1 MPNLGEEVTKN
12 PMARL
17 RSRGLAAVLLLA
29 SLLLAGCGSRPQ
41 ADPNDPLAGTITA
54 SGSTALLPL
63 ASLAAEIFM
72 EQHLN
77 VTVNVSGGGSYN
89 GLQQVASGAVDIG
102 NSDIP
107 AAGELAAALVEHRVA
122 IAPFV
127 IIVHPDN
134 PVDGLSLE
142 QLAGILT
149 GEITNWREVGGPD
162 LEVMVVSR
170 PQSSGSR
177 ATIVEKVLGGEGDI
191 TPQALVQDS
200 NGKVLTTVQYTPG
213 AIGYIDASYYRPSK
227 VKALALG
234 GVAYSQDAV
243 EAGQWPIWTYEYMYT
258 KGEPAGL
265 VRAFLDF
272 VLSEEFQEEYV
283 RELGFVPITQEIAR

>member
-1 MPNLGEEVTKN
+1 MGRQR
-12 PMARL
+12 RL
-17 RSRGLAAVLLLA
+17 LPAILLLGA
-29 SLLLAGCGSRPQ
+29 MLLSGCGERPQ

-63 ASLAAEIFM
+63 ASIAAEIFE
-72 EQHLN
+72 EQHPN

-89 GLQQVASGAVDIG
+89 GLAQVASGAVQIG

-107 AAGELAAALVEHRVA
+107 ATGDLAQGLVEHRVA

-127 IIVHPDN
+127 IIAHLEN
-134 PVDGLSLE
+134 PVAGLTTE
-142 QLAGILT
+142 QLARMLR

-170 PQSSGSR
+170 QQSSGSR

-200 NGKVLTTVQYTPG
+200 NGKVVATVQYTPG
-213 AIGYIDASYYRPSK
+213 AIGYVDAAYFRPAK
-227 VKALALG
+227 VKALELD
-234 GVAYSQDAV
+234 GVAYSQEAV
-243 EAGQWPIWTYEYMYT
+243 LAGQWPIYAYEYMYT
-258 KGEPAGL
+258 RGEPTEL
-265 VRAFLDF
+265 TRAFLDF
-272 VLSEEFQEEYV
+272 VLSPAFQEEFV
-283 RELGFVPITQEIAR
+283 AEHGFVPILEDPQS